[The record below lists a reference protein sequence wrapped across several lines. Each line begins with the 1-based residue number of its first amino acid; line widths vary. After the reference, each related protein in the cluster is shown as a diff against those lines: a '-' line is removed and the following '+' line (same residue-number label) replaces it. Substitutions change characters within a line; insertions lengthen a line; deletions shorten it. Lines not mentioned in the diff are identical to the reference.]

1 MIDLTQT
8 TLKEWALK
16 EGLDA
21 DIQSMT
27 QAEKAMLRLNYVMA
41 QTGIVQGDF
50 ADTAETWA
58 NQVKMLKQ
66 NFQELGAVLGGIFIN
81 AFGPAIRAMNNF
93 MAKVISF
100 AKTVADALG
109 AIFGWTV
116 EITAGGG
123 SAIADDL
130 IDAADA
136 AEDLADGTG
145 SAAGNAAKTAK
156 ALTVLPFDELNQM
169 NDSTSSGGSGG
180 GGGGGGGG
188 AGSAAA
194 AGGLNVQL
202 KRVETTFDKITSQL
216 DTLDRLGTYV
226 QFTLLNAMRGINWD
240 SIYTGAANFG
250 TGLAD
255 FLNALISPS
264 LFKEFGK
271 TVAGA
276 MNTAIYAAL
285 AFGSEL
291 EWAKIGTAIGEG
303 ITAWADTFD
312 FASAGQ
318 TWYTFHQGILDL
330 ILNALGSVKWDLVA
344 TGIADFLKEINF
356 VKLLQTIVQIVTTLL
371 DGILQALP
379 TLIQEAPLETAL
391 VAIFAGFKFANLG
404 GTIATLL
411 FGAVKTALFGSGAA
425 GGAAGAAGGTA
436 AGGAAGGLAA
446 GGIIGAIKN
455 NFWPKDGATGGWLFS
470 NKSSILEVAGDI
482 AYTAAPL
489 AVGGVVALIQ
499 NKIAEAFG
507 IEDFVKG
514 VATRDYTSDI
524 EERENMRNYGKPEGY
539 DPLISAEALEDELSA
554 QRMQNA
560 LNQAEDY
567 YENTFLFTKKGG
579 PLEKLSNFFSGLGD
593 AAIGIWDLPIA
604 NSQGVYGSGGGS
616 TGGPIKHQIGVG
628 LELSSG
634 SAWAN
639 ALKPAGDNLVTVL
652 ANSINGSSWKVTD
665 SIKGI
670 TTSINNGLA
679 SGSSKATTT
688 ANNLMTSVANAL
700 NRNMSSTGASVAA
713 TYSSGLNSKVGEAL
727 NAGANLRNH
736 VANGANTSLYSIG
749 QTISTTFKNGLQ
761 SIYIPTPHVTMQA
774 SSSQNIIQKIASGIT
789 SAFSVAKSMINWYA
803 TGGLAT
809 GASVVGIGERGD
821 EAILPLTNQ
830 RTMSRIAS
838 AITNAGGTSTA
849 SEIER
854 AVERGVMSA
863 LMRNPMSVPDI
874 YVTSVLKTDNETL
887 ARSVQKGQARLNYR
901 NSATAH

>member
-1 MIDLTQT
+1 M
-8 TLKEWALK
+8 
-16 EGLDA
+16 DA

-116 EITAGGG
+116 EITVGGG

-180 GGGGGGGG
+180 GGGGGGGSAG
-188 AGSAAA
+188 AAAA

-291 EWAKIGTAIGEG
+291 DWSNIGTAIGEG
-303 ITAWADTFD
+303 ITAWAETFD
-312 FASAGQ
+312 WVAAGQ
-318 TWYTFHQGILDL
+318 TWNTFATGVLDL
-330 ILNALGSVKWDLVA
+330 VLNALKSVNWAAVGQ
-344 TGIADFLKEINF
+344 GIADYLKQIDFKN
-356 VKLLQTIVQIVTTLL
+356 LLL
-371 DGILQALP
+371 
-379 TLIQEAPLETAL
+379 TLIEIAKTLFGGLIEALGEIITEAPLEAAL

-404 GTIATLL
+404 GVIASSLL
-411 FGAVKTALFGSGAA
+411 GSVKGALFGGLGGA
-425 GGAAGAAGGTA
+425 GGALGTIAVNATIVGFATSALSLLAAYFLG
-436 AGGAAGGLAA
+436 GGASTYKETMESNGATTETELRDNVLGGVGNLAARALNPDSWVWGLADDSYDRA
-446 GGIIGAIKN
+446 AAYAFNNAQENARKDSEFKQESQGQLLSFFGKLLDSKLVTSWTTGKSFAQLDAEAVEKGVTNAINNGEDVGYSASGGYLTNIG
-455 NFWPKDGATGGWLFS
+455 TGG
-470 NKSSILEVAGDI
+470 
-482 AYTAAPL
+482 
-489 AVGGVVALIQ
+489 GGYNTPVQRQHVD
-499 NKIAEAFG
+499 FG
-507 IEDFVKG
+507 FNIM
-514 VATRDYTSDI
+514 
-524 EERENMRNYGKPEGY
+524 N
-539 DPLISAEALEDELSA
+539 
-554 QRMQNA
+554 
-560 LNQAEDY
+560 
-567 YENTFLFTKKGG
+567 
-579 PLEKLSNFFSGLGD
+579 
-593 AAIGIWDLPIA
+593 
-604 NSQGVYGSGGGS
+604 
-616 TGGPIKHQIGVG
+616 
-628 LELSSG
+628 G
-634 SAWAN
+634 SAWAEAKN
-639 ALKPAGDNLVTVL
+639 AGANLATVI
-652 ANSINGSSWKVTD
+652 ANGINSGAFKVND

-688 ANNLMTSVANAL
+688 ANNLMTNVANAL

-713 TYSSGLNSKVGEAL
+713 TYSSGLNSKVGDAL

-736 VANGANTSLYSIG
+736 VASGANTSLYGIG
-749 QTISTTFKNGLQ
+749 QTISTTFKQGLQ

-789 SAFSVAKSMINWYA
+789 SAFSVAKSMINWYGS
-803 TGGLAT
+803 GGLAT

-821 EAILPLTNQ
+821 EAILPLTNE

-838 AITNAGGTSTA
+838 AITNAGGTSTS

-854 AVERGVMSA
+854 AVERGVVNAM
-863 LMRNPMSVPDI
+863 MRNPMSVPDI